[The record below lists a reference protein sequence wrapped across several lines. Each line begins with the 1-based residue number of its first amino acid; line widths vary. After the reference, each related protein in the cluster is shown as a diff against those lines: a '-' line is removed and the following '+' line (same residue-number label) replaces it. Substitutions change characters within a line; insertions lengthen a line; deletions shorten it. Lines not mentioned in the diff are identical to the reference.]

1 MNIPQELLYQQ
12 YVRREL
18 ETYRAPYDPEAE
30 FYNYVRQGNTEKIKE
45 LCHESF
51 QEKKGLGVLSDSPL
65 QNLKYHF
72 TITAAM
78 LARYCIEGG
87 MEVTEAYDLSD
98 YYIHKADLMKSK
110 KEISALHP
118 QMCLDYTTRMEK
130 LHRNHA
136 CSRPVAQCLEYIYD
150 HLHNRITVPT
160 LAAHA
165 GISPGY
171 LSHLFAKEMGI
182 SVSSYIQNKKNRDRS
197 EYASP
202 FRLCDLCNFYYPGVS
217 QSKLFHLC
225 ISGKDRE
232 NTNAV
237 SCRTLPHFR
246 HPIKIRKCSYLC
258 RVMISIKDAPVK
270 RICPVESR
278 FY

>member
-150 HLHNRITVPT
+150 HLHNRITVPM

-165 GISPGY
+165 GISPSY
-171 LSHLFAKEMGI
+171 LSHLFAKRWEFLSVPIYRAKIETAQNMLCHSDYAI
-182 SVSSYIQNKKNRDRS
+182 SVISTTL
-197 EYASP
+197 AFP
-202 FRLCDLCNFYYPGVS
+202 S
-217 QSKLFHLC
+217 QSYFTSVFREKT
-225 ISGKDRE
+225 GKTPKQYRAE
-232 NTNAV
+232 
-237 SCRTLPHFR
+237 HFR
-246 HPIKIRKCSYLC
+246 TSGI
-258 RVMISIKDAPVK
+258 
-270 RICPVESR
+270 E
-278 FY
+278 

>member
-30 FYNYVRQGNTEKIKE
+30 FYSYVRQGNTEKIAE

-171 LSHLFAKEMGI
+171 LVSAK
-182 SVSSYIQNKKNRDRS
+182 
-197 EYASP
+197 
-202 FRLCDLCNFYYPGVS
+202 
-217 QSKLFHLC
+217 
-225 ISGKDRE
+225 
-232 NTNAV
+232 
-237 SCRTLPHFR
+237 
-246 HPIKIRKCSYLC
+246 
-258 RVMISIKDAPVK
+258 
-270 RICPVESR
+270 
-278 FY
+278 

>member
-1 MNIPQELLYQQ
+1 MNITQELLYQQ

-30 FYNYVRQGNTEKIKE
+30 FYSYVRQGNTEKVKE

-110 KEISALHP
+110 KEISTLHP

-130 LHRNHA
+130 MHRNHA

-150 HLHNRITVPT
+150 HLLISDILSSCQILRKRVSDRQNLNR
-160 LAAHA
+160 HW
-165 GISPGY
+165 
-171 LSHLFAKEMGI
+171 
-182 SVSSYIQNKKNRDRS
+182 
-197 EYASP
+197 
-202 FRLCDLCNFYYPGVS
+202 
-217 QSKLFHLC
+217 
-225 ISGKDRE
+225 
-232 NTNAV
+232 
-237 SCRTLPHFR
+237 LPHWWLDR
-246 HPIKIRKCSYLC
+246 CC
-258 RVMISIKDAPVK
+258 RCHKKKGEQWLALNLL
-270 RICPVESR
+270 
-278 FY
+278 

>member
-87 MEVTEAYDLSD
+87 IEVTEAYDLSD

-150 HLHNRITVPT
+150 HSKGCHSC
-160 LAAHA
+160 H
-165 GISPGY
+165 
-171 LSHLFAKEMGI
+171 
-182 SVSSYIQNKKNRDRS
+182 IQPEFGCRM
-197 EYASP
+197 
-202 FRLCDLCNFYYPGVS
+202 DL
-217 QSKLFHLC
+217 
-225 ISGKDRE
+225 ISGIRDFWIHLSGE
-232 NTNAV
+232 VPVCWLPGMHTNV
-237 SCRTLPHFR
+237 TEILHCW
-246 HPIKIRKCSYLC
+246 KN
-258 RVMISIKDAPVK
+258 IS
-270 RICPVESR
+270 R
-278 FY
+278 

>member
-12 YVRREL
+12 YVHREL
-18 ETYRAPYDPEAE
+18 EIYRAPYDPEAE

-150 HLHNRITVPT
+150 HLHNRITVPMT
-160 LAAHA
+160 A
-165 GISPGY
+165 Y
-171 LSHLFAKEMGI
+171 L
-182 SVSSYIQNKKNRDRS
+182 
-197 EYASP
+197 
-202 FRLCDLCNFYYPGVS
+202 
-217 QSKLFHLC
+217 
-225 ISGKDRE
+225 
-232 NTNAV
+232 
-237 SCRTLPHFR
+237 
-246 HPIKIRKCSYLC
+246 
-258 RVMISIKDAPVK
+258 PV
-270 RICPVESR
+270 I
-278 FY
+278 

>member
-130 LHRNHA
+130 MHRNH
-136 CSRPVAQCLEYIYD
+136 
-150 HLHNRITVPT
+150 
-160 LAAHA
+160 AAHA

-182 SVSSYIQNKKNRDRS
+182 SVSSYIQNKKIETAQNMLCHSD
-197 EYASP
+197 YAISVISTTLAFP
-202 FRLCDLCNFYYPGVS
+202 S
-217 QSKLFHLC
+217 QSYFTSVFREKT
-225 ISGKDRE
+225 GKTPMQYRAE
-232 NTNAV
+232 
-237 SCRTLPHFR
+237 HFR
-246 HPIKIRKCSYLC
+246 TSGIQ
-258 RVMISIKDAPVK
+258 
-270 RICPVESR
+270 
-278 FY
+278 